1 MQNRNIV
8 LIIILTLLGVIPR
21 SIGAPQSEFERFKAQ
36 FTTFAANEKKEFSDY
51 KLNLRKELAQYKA
64 KVTGV
69 WGYADV
75 SSGSRLVVYSQDMNE
90 KVLIDYAA
98 DEIFYS
104 SIKPSNLKQAETLL
118 NNTLNASIADL
129 KNGMSLSSKKIKR
142 YNPSKGLTVADS
154 LGISQN
160 ELKALVKSVAK
171 RSIPVKEVER
181 VKENIKALVKVKKKV
196 EAYIQTLPEATQ
208 LPELVFLK
216 SIDVETSNALKH
228 QSQVSTAPAIK
239 QPATRKI
246 TFSSTQWKK
255 TTPYRGYVS
264 LQANKYNLSPALLYA
279 IMETESSFNPMAQS
293 PIPAFGLMQVVPT
306 SAGIDVNNYLN
317 KSKTPPQQRT
327 LLVPETNVEFGST
340 YMNLLVNRY
349 FSPVTNETSKI
360 YVAIAAYNTGPGN
373 VAYVFNDK
381 ASKKLKPAYRAI
393 NLLAPEDV
401 YKKIRANAHPETQG
415 YIQKVLKAKK
425 YYEQF
430 I

>member
-1 MQNRNIV
+1 MQNKYK
-8 LIIILTLLGVIPR
+8 ILTILLFMVGALPQGV
-21 SIGAPQSEFERFKAQ
+21 SAPKSEFERFKAQ
-36 FTTFAANEKKEFSDY
+36 FTTFAENEKKEFADY

-64 KVTGV
+64 QVTGV

-129 KNGMSLSSKKIKR
+129 KNGMSLSSKKIKK
-142 YNPSKGLTVADS
+142 YDPSKGLTVADS
-154 LGISQN
+154 LGISQS

-181 VKENIKALVKVKKKV
+181 VEENIKALVKAKKKV
-196 EAYIQTLPEATQ
+196 EAYIQTLPVEKQ
-208 LPELVFLK
+208 LPERMFLNTF
-216 SIDVETSNALKH
+216 DVETSNALKH
-228 QSQVSTAPAIK
+228 QQQVSVAPEKK

-246 TFSSTQWKK
+246 KFSSTQWKK
-255 TTPYRGYVS
+255 TTPYRRYVS
-264 LQANKYNLSPALLYA
+264 SQANKYNLSPALLYA

-306 SAGIDVNNYLN
+306 SAGIDVNDYLN
-317 KSKTPPQQRT
+317 KSKTPPHQKT

-349 FSPVTNETSKI
+349 FSPVKNETSKI

-381 ASKKLKPAYRAI
+381 SSKKLKPAYKAI
-393 NLLAPEDV
+393 NQLAPQEV
-401 YKKIRANAHPETQG
+401 YNKLRANAHPETQG